1 MRDWVYG
8 FFMAWGMFL
17 AIPCPRKIWSESAR
31 QKMLVCMP
39 LVGLLAGGVWAGA
52 WLLLRG
58 APGPVRAAVC
68 AAAPWLVTG
77 FMHLDGYMDVCDAVL
92 SRRDLA
98 TRQRILKDSH
108 CGAFAVICM
117 VLLAMGQWSLFLAAE
132 DVSWL
137 GLLLIP
143 AATRACAG
151 LAVLGLR
158 PMGTSQ
164 YAAMGPARGGYGAAL
179 WVLLALLAALFAW
192 VLGLGTG
199 IIAAIRQNSLVD
211 HLFMGV
217 SLAGVSMPIFMVA
230 LLLQYLIAFKIKA
243 FPLTLDG
250 TFLSMILP
258 AIALG
263 WNSAGSIARMTRSS
277 LLEVMQADYI
287 DTARAKGLRKQAV
300 ILGHALKNSML
311 PVITMM
317 ALQFSGMLSG
327 AVITESIFAIPG
339 IGRLATTAIQN
350 RDMPVLQ
357 GTVLFTT
364 VLVIA
369 GNLIADLLYSVL
381 DPRIRKEA

>member
-68 AAAPWLVTG
+68 AAAPWLVTW

-179 WVLLALLAALFAW
+179 WVLLALSVGLPLWLDGSFGPLAAAAGYGLAVWYGFRNLDGMSGDISGFALT
-192 VLGLGTG
+192 LGELCGCG
-199 IIAAIRQNSLVD
+199 AAILWR
-211 HLFMGV
+211 
-217 SLAGVSMPIFMVA
+217 
-230 LLLQYLIAFKIKA
+230 
-243 FPLTLDG
+243 
-250 TFLSMILP
+250 
-258 AIALG
+258 
-263 WNSAGSIARMTRSS
+263 
-277 LLEVMQADYI
+277 
-287 DTARAKGLRKQAV
+287 
-300 ILGHALKNSML
+300 
-311 PVITMM
+311 
-317 ALQFSGMLSG
+317 
-327 AVITESIFAIPG
+327 
-339 IGRLATTAIQN
+339 
-350 RDMPVLQ
+350 
-357 GTVLFTT
+357 
-364 VLVIA
+364 
-369 GNLIADLLYSVL
+369 
-381 DPRIRKEA
+381 

>member
-158 PMGTSQ
+158 SMGTSQ

-179 WVLLALLAALFAW
+179 WVLLALSVGLPLWLDGSFGPLAAAAGYGLAVWYGFRNLDGMSGDISGFALT
-192 VLGLGTG
+192 LGELCGCG
-199 IIAAIRQNSLVD
+199 AAILWR
-211 HLFMGV
+211 
-217 SLAGVSMPIFMVA
+217 
-230 LLLQYLIAFKIKA
+230 
-243 FPLTLDG
+243 
-250 TFLSMILP
+250 
-258 AIALG
+258 
-263 WNSAGSIARMTRSS
+263 
-277 LLEVMQADYI
+277 
-287 DTARAKGLRKQAV
+287 
-300 ILGHALKNSML
+300 
-311 PVITMM
+311 
-317 ALQFSGMLSG
+317 
-327 AVITESIFAIPG
+327 
-339 IGRLATTAIQN
+339 
-350 RDMPVLQ
+350 
-357 GTVLFTT
+357 
-364 VLVIA
+364 
-369 GNLIADLLYSVL
+369 
-381 DPRIRKEA
+381 